1 MSPTIQAHLQAASE
15 TLKSADI
22 ENPARDARLIMRWV
36 LDVDGAGLTARSIEA
51 LPEADRAAFDAA
63 VARRAGREPLSHI
76 TGKRSFWGREF
87 RVTPDVLDPRPETEC
102 LVADALHR
110 GRFENILD
118 LGTGTGCI
126 LLTLLAEWP
135 GATGVG
141 CDLSEPALAVAK
153 ANQAALG
160 LGERCDL
167 VLSDWYEN
175 VSGRFD
181 LIVSNPPYIAE
192 AEMPG
197 LSPEVLNHEP
207 HAALTPGGDGLSAYE
222 AIAAGAQDHLEPDG
236 MLMVE
241 IGPTQSHAVAAILVN
256 AGLTVRAVIP
266 DLDQR
271 PRVVIATR

>member
-1 MSPTIQAHLQAASE
+1 MSSTVQAHLQTATE
-15 TLKSADI
+15 VLRSADI

-36 LDVDGAGLTARSIEA
+36 LDVDGAGLAARSIEA
-51 LPEADRAAFDAA
+51 LPDDAEVLFHAAI
-63 VARRAGREPLSHI
+63 ARRADRNPLSHI
-76 TGKRSFWGREF
+76 TGKRAFWGREF

-102 LVADALHR
+102 LIAEALHR
-110 GRFENILD
+110 GSFEKILD

-126 LLTLLAEWP
+126 LLTLLEEWA

-141 CDLSEPALAVAK
+141 CDFSEPVLAVAE
-153 ANQAALG
+153 ANRAAFDLRD
-160 LGERCDL
+160 RCDL
-167 VLSDWYEN
+167 ILSDWYEA

-192 AEMPG
+192 AEMSA
-197 LSPEVLNHEP
+197 LSPEVLDHEP

-222 AIAAGAQDHLEPDG
+222 AIAAGAQDHLAPGG

-256 AGLTVRAVIP
+256 SGLTVRAVIP